1 MAKKEI
7 SLLLY
12 VFIFSLFGDCSVKI
26 APSLPVGISEGM
38 NGLKAWALEQ
48 RGTELRREV
57 ILSAAFT
64 DQFFFMH
71 WYTK

>member
-12 VFIFSLFGDCSVKI
+12 VFIFSLFDDCSVKI
-26 APSLPVGISEGM
+26 ASSLPVGISEGM